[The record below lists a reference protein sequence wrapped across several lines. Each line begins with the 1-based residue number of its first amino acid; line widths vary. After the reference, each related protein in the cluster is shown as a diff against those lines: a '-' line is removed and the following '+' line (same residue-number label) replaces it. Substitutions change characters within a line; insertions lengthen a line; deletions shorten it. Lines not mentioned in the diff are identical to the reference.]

1 VSNVLILDKMIEYFL
16 NDLGIIFHTHRVEYP
31 KLLSAQVLPLT
42 LRNQA
47 IDQLKSIKKRVPFY
61 RLCVEEPRI
70 IPYTLLQIDDN
81 IRYLEARDQS
91 EKWRDCVDFNH
102 QLDASRNQLSFET
115 VTPEFKPYV

>member
-1 VSNVLILDKMIEYFL
+1 MIEYFL

-42 LRNQA
+42 LRNLA
-47 IDQLKSIKKRVPFY
+47 IDRLKAIKKHVPFY

-81 IRYLEARDQS
+81 INYLEAREQMD
-91 EKWRDCVDFNH
+91 KWGDCVAFNH
-102 QLDASRNQLSFET
+102 QLDLSRNQLSFEE